1 MDSEIFRVIVVSFL
15 SAAGAAWL
23 IVRTNHIHGKF
34 SLDSDMS
41 GTHKFHSVVVPRIGG
56 IAFFIGLVVGSI
68 FHGLQADDQLHL
80 SKWAGVA
87 ALPVF
92 LGGLL
97 EDVFKKISPRDRL
110 LLAFLSAAIGFYELD
125 IGLTS
130 INWPAFDEKILSQP
144 GVSLLLTIVMVGGVA
159 HSTNIIDG
167 FHGLLLG
174 ISIMSLGAF
183 IWVMTEVGDDLLK
196 TYAGIMLGALLGVF
210 LLNYPKGK
218 IFLGDG
224 GAYLIGFLLA
234 ILALLL
240 IKRHPTI
247 SPWFPLLVLS
257 YPVVETIFSIIRKKM
272 ISKQPAM
279 SPDNLHLH
287 MLVYQF
293 LSKSISQKIWLNQ
306 NAATAIIMW
315 IIALTAVVPA
325 IIWWGNTSAILF
337 FFVVFCVLYSCMYAW
352 LFRKVDQVR

>member
-1 MDSEIFRVIVVSFL
+1 MDTEIFRVIAVSFI

-23 IVRTNHIHGKF
+23 IVSTSHIHGKF
-34 SLDSDMS
+34 SLDSDTS
-41 GTHKFHSVVVPRIGG
+41 GTHKFHSVAVPRIGG
-56 IAFFIGLVVGSI
+56 VAFFIGLVAGSVY
-68 FHGLQADDQLHL
+68 HGLQADAQLHL

-97 EDVFKKISPRDRL
+97 EDLFKRISPRDRL

-130 INWPAFDEKILSQP
+130 IGWPAFDESILSQP
-144 GVSLLLTIVMVGGVA
+144 GVALLLTIVMVGGVA

-174 ISIMSLGAF
+174 ISIISLCAF
-183 IWVMTEVGDDLLK
+183 LWVLTEIGDDILK

-218 IFLGDG
+218 IFMGDG

-240 IKRHPTI
+240 IKRHSAV
-247 SPWFPLLVLS
+247 SPWFPLLVMS
-257 YPVVETIFSIIRKKM
+257 YPVVETIFSIIRKKV
-272 ISKQPAM
+272 ISGKQAM

-293 LSKSISQKIWLNQ
+293 LSKSITQKYSLNQ
-306 NAATAIIMW
+306 NAVTSIIMW
-315 IIALTAVVPA
+315 IISLTAVVPA
-325 IIWWGNTSAILF
+325 VIWWRNTSAILF
-337 FFVVFCVLYSCMYAW
+337 FLVVFCVLYSCVYAW
-352 LFRKVDQVR
+352 LFRKVG